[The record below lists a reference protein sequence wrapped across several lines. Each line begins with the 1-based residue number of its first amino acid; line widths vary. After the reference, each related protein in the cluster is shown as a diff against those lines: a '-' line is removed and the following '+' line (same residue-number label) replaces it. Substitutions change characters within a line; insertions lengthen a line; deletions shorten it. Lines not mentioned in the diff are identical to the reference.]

1 MTTLSFL
8 KGVVYAIWVWAWAHI
23 LPVAHFLGLTVA
35 LVVLDLYTGV
45 RAAQHRKEPIRSR
58 GFGRTTEKITLY
70 FVAIL
75 LSRGMHLVFFA
86 PMGVK
91 FDLVWLVAGLIS
103 LTEFKSNLENI
114 GTVTGMD
121 IWGSISQYIP
131 KLPMPKIK
139 KDKDA

>member
-1 MTTLSFL
+1 MTTLTL
-8 KGVVYAIWVWAWAHI
+8 IKGLVYAAWVWLWAQI
-23 LPVAHFLGLTVA
+23 VPVAHFLGFTVV

-45 RAAQHRKEPIRSR
+45 RAARHRKEPIRSH
-58 GFGRTTEKITLY
+58 GFSRTTEKIALY

-75 LSRGMHLVFFA
+75 LSHGMHQVFFA

-131 KLPMPKIK
+131 KLTMPKIK